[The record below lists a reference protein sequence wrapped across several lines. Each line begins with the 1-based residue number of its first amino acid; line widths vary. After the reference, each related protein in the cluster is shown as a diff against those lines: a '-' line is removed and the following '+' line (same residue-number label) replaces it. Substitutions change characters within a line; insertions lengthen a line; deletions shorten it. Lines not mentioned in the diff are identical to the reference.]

1 MGSDFGH
8 ARTGGADVKN
18 FVAIVLAI
26 TWRRLRHYT
35 RNPAISVP
43 PFMMPL
49 LLFAFGGGSLS
60 RLDDVPQFDFPPGY
74 TTFYF
79 VFILFL
85 GAAFTGA
92 GTGGSI
98 ASDFETG
105 FASRL
110 MLAASHRVS
119 VVAGYIVASACLAIP
134 LMIFLTAV
142 ALATGMNVDGNALQ
156 MAGVYIMALLL
167 AIVASL
173 WGAGF
178 QLRVRITQAQSAVAM
193 PLFLTLMLSPAFV
206 PRPLLG
212 ESLKTVA
219 GYNPMTAILEAA
231 RGLVSGR
238 PDETGLAFLVIFGLI
253 VFFTTWSVTG
263 LRSALNAT

>member
-1 MGSDFGH
+1 M
-8 ARTGGADVKN
+8 RN

-43 PFMMPL
+43 YFMMPL
-49 LLFAFGGGSLS
+49 LLFAFGGGGLS
-60 RLDDVPQFDFPPGY
+60 NLDEVPQFDFPPGY

-79 VFILFL
+79 VFILFQ

-110 MLAASHRVS
+110 MLAASHRAS
-119 VVAGYIVASACLAIP
+119 VVAGYVVASACLAIA
-134 LMIFLTAV
+134 LMFFLTMV
-142 ALATGMNVDGNALQ
+142 ALATGMNMDGNVLQ
-156 MAGVYIMALLL
+156 IAGIYVMVLLL

-178 QLRVRITQAQSAVAM
+178 ALRVRITQAQSAVSM

-212 ESLKTVA
+212 AWLKAVA
-219 GYNPMTAILEAA
+219 DYNPLTAILEAA

-253 VFFTTWSVTG
+253 VAFTTWSVTG
-263 LRSALNAT
+263 LRSALNAA

>member
-1 MGSDFGH
+1 M
-8 ARTGGADVKN
+8 KN

-26 TWRRLRHYT
+26 TWRRLRHYR
-35 RNPAISVP
+35 RNPAISIP
-43 PFMMPL
+43 YFMMPL

-60 RLDDVPQFDFPPGY
+60 RLDAVPQFDFPPGY

-79 VFILFL
+79 VFILFQ

-92 GTGGSI
+92 ATGGSI
-98 ASDFETG
+98 AADFETG

-110 MLAASHRVS
+110 MLAASHRAS
-119 VVAGYIVASACLAIP
+119 IVVGYIVASSCLAVS
-134 LMIFLTAV
+134 LMLFLTTV
-142 ALATGMNVDGNALQ
+142 ALATGMNIDGNALQ
-156 MAGVYIMALLL
+156 MAVVYIMVLLL
-167 AIVASL
+167 AVVASL

-178 QLRVRITQAQSAVAM
+178 ALRVQLTQAQSAVSM

-212 ESLKTVA
+212 EALKAVA
-219 GYNPMTAILEAA
+219 NYNPMTAILEAA

-253 VFFTTWSVTG
+253 AAFTVWSVTG
-263 LRSALNAT
+263 LRSALNAA

>member
-1 MGSDFGH
+1 M
-8 ARTGGADVKN
+8 KN
-18 FVAIVLAI
+18 FVAIVRAI

-35 RNPAISVP
+35 RNPAISAP
-43 PFMMPL
+43 YFMMPV
-49 LLFAFGGGSLS
+49 LLFAFGGGGLS
-60 RLDDVPQFDFPPGY
+60 ALDNVPQFDFPPGY

-79 VFILFL
+79 VYILFQ

-92 GTGGSI
+92 ATGGSI

-119 VVAGYIVASACLAIP
+119 VVAGYIVAAACLALS
-134 LMIFLTAV
+134 LMLFLTTV

-156 MAGVYIMALLL
+156 MAGVYVMALLL

-178 QLRVRITQAQSAVAM
+178 ALRVPITQAQSTISM

-212 ESLKTVA
+212 EWLNAVA
-219 GYNPMTAILEAA
+219 DYNPMTAILEAA

-238 PDETGLAFLVIFGLI
+238 PDETGLAFLIVFGLI
-253 VFFTTWSVTG
+253 VIFTSWSVTG

>member
-1 MGSDFGH
+1 VGGDRRH
-8 ARTGGADVKN
+8 ARTGGAHVRN
-18 FVAIVLAI
+18 SLAIVLAI
-26 TWRRLRHYT
+26 TWRRLQHYM

-43 PFMMPL
+43 YFMMPL
-49 LLFAFGGGSLS
+49 LLFAFGGGGLS
-60 RLDDVPQFDFPPGY
+60 RLDGVPQFDFPPGY

-79 VFILFL
+79 VFILFQ

-92 GTGGSI
+92 ATGGSV
-98 ASDFETG
+98 AADFENG

-110 MLAASHRVS
+110 MLAASHRAS
-119 VVAGYIVASACLAIP
+119 VVAGYVFASTCLALSLLIV
-134 LMIFLTAV
+134 LTTV
-142 ALATGMNVDGNALQ
+142 ALATGMNIDGSAFQ
-156 MAGVYIMALLL
+156 MAGVYMMALLL
-167 AIVASL
+167 AVAASL

-178 QLRVRITQAQSAVAM
+178 ALRVRITQAQSAVSM

-212 ESLKTVA
+212 EWLKAVA
-219 GYNPMTAILEAA
+219 DYNPMPAILEAA

-253 VFFTTWSVTG
+253 AVFTVWSVTG
-263 LRSALNAT
+263 LRSALNST

>member
-1 MGSDFGH
+1 M
-8 ARTGGADVKN
+8 KN
-18 FVAIVLAI
+18 FVAIVLSI

-35 RNPAISVP
+35 RNPTIFVP
-43 PFMMPL
+43 YFMMPL
-49 LLFAFGGGSLS
+49 LMFALGGGGLS
-60 RLDDVPQFDFPPGY
+60 RLGDVPQFDFPPGY

-92 GTGGSI
+92 ATGGSI
-98 ASDFETG
+98 AADFETG
-105 FASRL
+105 FASRF
-110 MLAASHRVS
+110 MLAASHRIS
-119 VVAGYIVASACLAIP
+119 VVAGYVAGTSCLALS
-134 LMIFLTAV
+134 LMLFLTVV
-142 ALATGMNVDGNALQ
+142 ALATGMNVDANPLE

-167 AIVASL
+167 SIVASL

-178 QLRVRITQAQSAVAM
+178 ALRVRITQAQSAWSM

-212 ESLKTVA
+212 ERLETVA

-238 PDETGLAFLVIFGLI
+238 PDETGLAFLIIFGLI
-253 VFFTTWSVTG
+253 VIFTTWSVTG